1 MTEWNGI
8 KVGELYMHER
18 GLDSHGVLLAL
29 SIGKPRRKL
38 GILGADV
45 TFLWRGSPF
54 RMRMCEGYEHKFV
67 PLN

>member
-8 KVGELYMHER
+8 KVGELYMHET
-18 GLDSHGVLLAL
+18 GLDSHGVFLTL
-29 SIGKPRRKL
+29 SIGKPRRKS

-54 RMRMCEGYEHKFV
+54 RMRIHDGYDHKFV
-67 PLN
+67 PVH